1 MILLTFLGSL
11 IIVLL
16 NMVTILMMSPK
27 MATIGLFKIKVLKNK
42 VYDVISSVQD
52 VTSSSMGKVI
62 ITSIL

>member
-52 VTSSSMGKVI
+52 VTSSSMGKVM

>member
-1 MILLTFLGSL
+1 
-11 IIVLL
+11 
-16 NMVTILMMSPK
+16 MVTILMMSPK